1 MGLVDRETETE
12 GQILRT
18 REVKRTLEKYEYCHN
33 QTSLY
38 YLLVVNEFLVFKES
52 YPSKP
57 FTVVRMQSVLLRQ
70 LHITKHSLDKV
81 PHNYGK

>member
-1 MGLVDRETETE
+1 MGRD
-12 GQILRT
+12 
-18 REVKRTLEKYEYCHN
+18 KRREKYEYCHN
-33 QTSLY
+33 QLSLY
-38 YLLVVNEFLVFKES
+38 YLLVVNGVLVFKET

-70 LHITKHSLDKV
+70 PHRARHSLGTV